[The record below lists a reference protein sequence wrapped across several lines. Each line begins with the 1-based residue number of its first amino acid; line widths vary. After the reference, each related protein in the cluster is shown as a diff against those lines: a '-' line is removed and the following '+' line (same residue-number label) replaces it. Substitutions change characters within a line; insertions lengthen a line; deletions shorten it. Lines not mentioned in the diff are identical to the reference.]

1 MKGQNNL
8 PVPGEVDESTV
19 QTEST
24 DTGSA
29 DKKLFVEP
37 IVSVP
42 AEVLEATTFFQ
53 QPTIESSTT

>member
-1 MKGQNNL
+1 MKIQTNL
-8 PVPGEVDESTV
+8 PVAGEINESTV

-24 DTGSA
+24 DTDLA

-37 IVSVP
+37 VVSVP

-53 QPTIESSTT
+53 QPTIESSST